1 MPPTLSG
8 VNQRSAGTVTFLF
21 TDLEGSTRLWEDFPD
36 AMQDALA
43 RHDALLRD
51 AILAGNGRIVKMRGD
66 GVHAVFGSA
75 HDALGAAAGAQR
87 AISAEPWGVTGP
99 LRVRIGVHTG
109 DAELREGD
117 YYGTAREPRRTTD
130 GRCERRTDPRLAR
143 DRGAGPRHTRP
154 RSGVRRPGRAPV
166 AQPRSGRAGLPAGR
180 AGVARRL
187 RTARLARRR
196 SRKPPVAGHVLRR
209 TRATRSSRSP
219 APSGPAR
226 W

>member
-75 HDALGAAAGAQR
+75 HDALGAAASAQR
-87 AISAEPWGVTGP
+87 AIS
-99 LRVRIGVHTG
+99 RVN
-109 DAELREGD
+109 
-117 YYGTAREPRRTTD
+117 
-130 GRCERRTDPRLAR
+130 
-143 DRGAGPRHTRP
+143 RGA
-154 RSGVRRPGRAPV
+154 
-166 AQPRSGRAGLPAGR
+166 
-180 AGVARRL
+180 
-187 RTARLARRR
+187 
-196 SRKPPVAGHVLRR
+196 
-209 TRATRSSRSP
+209 
-219 APSGPAR
+219 
-226 W
+226 